1 MGNLSASASSA
12 DVRRSGAHIQDQ
24 HVVASQAA
32 AREVRSTAILGEPQ
46 PELVGWPLYAA
57 LPLGALPTA
66 PGCGRAWT
74 RQVLHEW
81 GLDRLADNT
90 ELLVSELT
98 TNAIQAS
105 APLADAGIG
114 LWLASDCERAVIL
127 VWDAS
132 PQPPAPADPGQDAED
147 GRGLLLVQALS
158 LQWGWYFRAS
168 TSPSGHPGKVVWAI
182 VG

>member
-1 MGNLSASASSA
+1 MTGQSATRTQT
-12 DVRRSGAHIQDQ
+12 VPPLRPHQ
-24 HVVASQAA
+24 
-32 AREVRSTAILGEPQ
+32 PQ
-46 PELVGWPLYAA
+46 PDLAGWPLHAA

-74 RQVLHEW
+74 RQVLREW
-81 GLDRLADNT
+81 GLDRLADDT

-98 TNAIQAS
+98 TNALQAS
-105 APLADAGIG
+105 APVADAAIG

-127 VWDAS
+127 VWDPS
-132 PQPPAPADPGQDAED
+132 PQPPTPAKPGQDAED

-158 LQWGWYFRAS
+158 FQWGWYFPAS
-168 TSPSGHPGKVVWAI
+168 TSPGGHVGKVVWAI

>member
-1 MGNLSASASSA
+1 MGNLSASPSCV
-12 DVRRSGAHIQDQ
+12 DVAPARRRSHRG
-24 HVVASQAA
+24 
-32 AREVRSTAILGEPQ
+32 
-46 PELVGWPLYAA
+46 PELEGWPLHAA

-74 RQVLHEW
+74 RQVLREW
-81 GLDRLADNT
+81 GLDRLADDT

-98 TNAIQAS
+98 TNALQAS
-105 APLADAGIG
+105 APIADAAIG

-127 VWDAS
+127 VWDPS
-132 PQPPAPADPGQDAED
+132 TQPPAPANPRQDAED

-158 LQWGWYFRAS
+158 LQWGWYFPAS
-168 TSPSGHPGKVVWAI
+168 TSPGGHAGKVVWAI

>member
-1 MGNLSASASSA
+1 MTGHSAT
-12 DVRRSGAHIQDQ
+12 RTQ
-24 HVVASQAA
+24 
-32 AREVRSTAILGEPQ
+32 TAPSPRPHQPQ
-46 PELVGWPLYAA
+46 PELAGWPLYAA

-74 RQVLHEW
+74 RQILREW
-81 GLDRLADNT
+81 GLDRLADTT

-105 APLADAGIG
+105 ASIADAAIG

-127 VWDAS
+127 VWDPS
-132 PQPPAPADPGQDAED
+132 PQPPAPANPGQDAEE

-158 LQWGWYFRAS
+158 LQWGWYFPAS
-168 TSPSGHPGKVVWAI
+168 TSPGSNAGKVVWAI
-182 VG
+182 VVG

>member
-1 MGNLSASASSA
+1 MTGHSATRTGTAPPP
-12 DVRRSGAHIQDQ
+12 RS
-24 HVVASQAA
+24 
-32 AREVRSTAILGEPQ
+32 RMPQ
-46 PELVGWPLYAA
+46 PELAGWPLHAA

-74 RQVLHEW
+74 RQILREW
-81 GLDRLADNT
+81 GLDRLADDT

-105 APLADAGIG
+105 APADGAAIG

-127 VWDAS
+127 VWDSS
-132 PQPPAPADPGQDAED
+132 PQPPVPANPGQDAEY
-147 GRGLLLVQALS
+147 GRGLQLVQALS
-158 LQWGWYFRAS
+158 LQWGWYVPIGTAPGS
-168 TSPSGHPGKVVWAI
+168 NAGKVVWAI

>member
-1 MGNLSASASSA
+1 MGNLSASLSCV
-12 DVRRSGAHIQDQ
+12 DVAPARRRSHPG
-24 HVVASQAA
+24 
-32 AREVRSTAILGEPQ
+32 
-46 PELVGWPLYAA
+46 PELEGWPLHAA

-74 RQVLHEW
+74 RQVLREW
-81 GLDRLADNT
+81 GLDRLADDT

-98 TNAIQAS
+98 TNALQAS
-105 APLADAGIG
+105 APVADAAIG

-127 VWDAS
+127 VWDPS
-132 PQPPAPADPGQDAED
+132 PQPPAPANPGQDAED

-158 LQWGWYFRAS
+158 LQWGWYFPAS
-168 TSPSGHPGKVVWAI
+168 TSPGGHAGKVVWAI